1 MKALCPQREASDKI
15 KRKQN
20 QQTHKENRKNSFNKP
35 VLSHAFLPA
44 RLHSGFCFY
53 SLLRLS
59 GVSQTPRCRV
69 GGGVRGEKLQET
81 ALAPLVFSSSQWTL
95 LFPLVVRTSVFISE
109 AISTKA
115 GANL

>member
-1 MKALCPQREASDKI
+1 MLA
-15 KRKQN
+15 
-20 QQTHKENRKNSFNKP
+20 F
-35 VLSHAFLPA
+35 SHGS
-44 RLHSGFCFY
+44 RLKC
-53 SLLRLS
+53 LAP
-59 GVSQTPRCRV
+59 PRGEGRCQV

-81 ALAPLVFSSSQWTL
+81 ALAPLVFLSSQWTL